1 MYQNLTNFLIKSK
14 YLMKAQ
20 FMKSCLIAII
30 ILIISPSYS
39 QSNDLQIKNTW
50 FNTMLNNC
58 CNVSTAN
65 DKALSLNKVWPF
77 LRSSFNNHAA
87 LMEMSWEERDK
98 IWSAGISLHQ
108 LGLNYKQAYH
118 ISCNERGVEPEAV
131 ASEFNS
137 LEEIL
142 RMRSLYLASR
152 QAEYVILTPQPPL
165 KPVINGPSVYGVR
178 PGNDIL
184 YKIPVTGEEPVKI
197 EVKDLPSGCVFEES
211 SGIINGRIAGKGK
224 YPVIITATNKHG
236 VAKKEFTLNVGE
248 TIALT
253 PPMGWNSWNC
263 FARDVTAQDIRN
275 TADAL
280 LKSGLSNYGW
290 TYINIDDCWMRRPV
304 PDDPIF
310 DAVDGLKDIYVKEM
324 NIRKKSSKLRFND
337 SLIVGDVRDENG
349 MILPNRD
356 FEDMKGLTD
365 YLHRKGFKAGI
376 YISPGP
382 WTCQCYAGSYGFED
396 QDAQQFAAWGFDYLK
411 YDWCGYKHIVPDKS
425 LAELKAPYIK
435 MGQSLAK
442 VNRDIVYS
450 LCQYGRGDVW
460 EWGGEVAG
468 NCWRT
473 TGDIR
478 DNWDKLL
485 KIGFSQNGHEKYAKP
500 GNWNDPDM
508 LVVGYVGWSKNLRPS
523 YLSPN
528 EQYTHISLWC
538 LLNSPLLIGCDIARL
553 DDFTRSLLANNEV
566 LAVNQDELG
575 VQASRFI
582 QQDDME
588 VWAKKLADGSLAV
601 GIFNLGETPVH
612 YKLNFESLGLNGKY
626 DVRDLWRQKDVLS
639 SESSYSTQVNRHGV
653 SMIKLTKTN

>member
-1 MYQNLTNFLIKSK
+1 MGVTLLT
-14 YLMKAQ
+14 
-20 FMKSCLIAII
+20 
-30 ILIISPSYS
+30 ISPAYS
-39 QSNDLQIKNTW
+39 QSNDLQIKDTW
-50 FNTMLNNC
+50 FNTMLNHC
-58 CNVSTAN
+58 CHVSTAN
-65 DKALSLNKVWPF
+65 VKTLSLNKVWPL
-77 LRSSFNNHAA
+77 LRSSFNNHPA

-108 LGLNYKQAYH
+108 LGLNYKQAYQ
-118 ISCNERGVEPEAV
+118 ISCNERGVEPEPV
-131 ASEFNS
+131 ASGFNS
-137 LEEIL
+137 IEDIV
-142 RMRSLYLASR
+142 RMRSVYQASR

-184 YKIPVTGEEPVKI
+184 YKIPVTGEQPITI
-197 EVKDLPSGCVFEES
+197 EVKELPAGCVFDAS
-211 SGIINGRIAGKGK
+211 TGMITGKIAKKGNYPVRITASNRKGK
-224 YPVIITATNKHG
+224 TD
-236 VAKKEFTLNVGE
+236 KKFTFIVGE

-290 TYINIDDCWMRRPV
+290 TYINIDDCWMRRSV
-304 PDDPIF
+304 PEDTIF
-310 DAVDGLKDIYVKEM
+310 DIVEGLKDIYVKEM
-324 NIRKKSSKLRFND
+324 KSKKETSKLRFND
-337 SLIVGDVRDENG
+337 SLIVGEVRDRYG
-349 MILPNRD
+349 MILPNKD

-365 YLHRKGFKAGI
+365 YLHHRGFKAGI

-396 QDAQQFAAWGFDYLK
+396 QDARQFADWGFDYLK
-411 YDWCGYKHIVPDKS
+411 YDWCGYKHIAPDKS
-425 LAELKAPYIK
+425 LEELKAPYLK
-435 MGQSLAK
+435 MSQSLAK
-442 VNRDIVYS
+442 VERDIVYS
-450 LCQYGRGDVW
+450 LCQYGMGNVW
-460 EWGGEVAG
+460 EWGGEVGG
-468 NCWRT
+468 NSWRT

-478 DNWDKLL
+478 DTWDKLL
-485 KIGFSQNGHEKYAKP
+485 KIGFTQNGHEKYAKP

-538 LLNSPLLIGCDIARL
+538 LLNSPLLIGCDVTRL
-553 DDFTRSLLANNEV
+553 DDFTKSLLTNNEV

-582 QQDDME
+582 QQDNIE
-588 VWAKKLADGSLAV
+588 VWAKKLADGSVAV
-601 GIFNLGETPVH
+601 GIFNLGETPVQ

-626 DVRDLWRQKDVLS
+626 DVRDLWRQKDMVS
-639 SESSYSTQVNRHGV
+639 SGDSYSTQVNRHGV
-653 SMIKLTKTN
+653 SMIKLTKSN

>member
-1 MYQNLTNFLIKSK
+1 MNTQLIKSC
-14 YLMKAQ
+14 
-20 FMKSCLIAII
+20 FFV
-30 ILIISPSYS
+30 ILLLTISSAYS
-39 QSNDLQIKNTW
+39 QGNDLQLKDTW

-58 CNVSTAN
+58 CNELNTQEKKV
-65 DKALSLNKVWPF
+65 SLNKVWPQ

-98 IWSAGISLHQ
+98 IWSPEITLQQ
-108 LGLNYKQAYH
+108 LGLNYIHAYYN
-118 ISCNERGVEPEAV
+118 SCNERGVKPATV
-131 ASEFNS
+131 ASEFNTREDV
-137 LEEIL
+137 LK
-142 RMRSLYLASR
+142 MRSVYLASR

-184 YKIPVTGEEPVKI
+184 YKIPVTGKQPTKVK
-197 EVKDLPSGCVFEES
+197 VNNLPSGCVFDES
-211 SGIINGRIAGKGK
+211 SGIISGKIAGKGK
-224 YPVIITATNKHG
+224 YPVIIIATNKHG
-236 VAKKEFTLNVGE
+236 VDKKKFTLHVGE

-280 LKSGLSNYGW
+280 LKSELSNYGW
-290 TYINIDDCWMRRPV
+290 TYINIDDCWMRRSV
-304 PDDPIF
+304 PEDPIF
-310 DAVDGLKDIYVKEM
+310 NTVDGLKDIYAKEM
-324 NIRKKSSKLRFND
+324 NIRKRSSKLRFND
-337 SLIVGDVRDENG
+337 SLIIGDVRDENG

-365 YLHRKGFKAGI
+365 YLHQKGFKAGI

-396 QDAQQFAAWGFDYLK
+396 QDARQFADWGFDYLK
-411 YDWCGYKHIVPDKS
+411 YDWCGYKHIAPNNS
-425 LAELKAPYIK
+425 LEELKAPYIK
-435 MGQSLAK
+435 MGQSLAN

-450 LCQYGRGDVW
+450 LCQYGKGNVW
-460 EWGGEVAG
+460 EWGGEVGG
-468 NCWRT
+468 NSWRT

-485 KIGFSQNGHEKYAKP
+485 KIGFAQNGHEKYAKP

-538 LLNSPLLIGCDIARL
+538 LLNSPLLIGCDVTRL
-553 DDFTRSLLANNEV
+553 DDFTKSLLTNNEV
-566 LAVNQDELG
+566 LAANQDELG
-575 VQASRFI
+575 VQASRYI
-582 QQDDME
+582 QQDGIE
-588 VWAKKLADGSLAV
+588 VWAKKLIDGSMAV

-612 YKLNFESLGLNGKY
+612 YTLNFESLGLKDKC
-626 DVRDLWRQKDVLS
+626 DVRDLWRQKDVES

-653 SMIKLTKTN
+653 TMIKLIKSN